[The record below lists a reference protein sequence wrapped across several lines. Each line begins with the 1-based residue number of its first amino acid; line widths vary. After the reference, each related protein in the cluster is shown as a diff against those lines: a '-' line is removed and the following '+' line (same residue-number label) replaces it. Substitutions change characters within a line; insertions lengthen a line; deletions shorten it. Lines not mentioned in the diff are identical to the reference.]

1 MPHVT
6 TAAFCRYLVTNIAKR
21 LVQRG
26 CYNVGVLW
34 KGFKMFLA
42 FAMDAA
48 SIGPTC
54 EVLLLLPAA
63 KLKDLLEDE
72 RHVEVKTR
80 GRLQDYVGRLDR
92 LIDGAILDVLQA
104 A

>member
-1 MPHVT
+1 MQLT
-6 TAAFCRYLVTNIAKR
+6 TFESCRYLVTTIATR

-42 FAMDAA
+42 FAMDAV

-54 EVLLLLPAA
+54 ELLLLLPAA
-63 KLKDLLEDE
+63 KLKDLLTDE
-72 RHVEVKTR
+72 RHVELKTK

-92 LIDGAILDVLQA
+92 LIDGAILEVLQA
-104 A
+104 T